1 MTSFEKDQNLFND
14 QVIKNIIDLSK
25 YKKNNNENSD
35 DNFWD
40 VDEKNIEN
48 FSNNFGLSAYQ
59 RIKQKIDE
67 NIKKNNEKKAKMDSF
82 YNELSKPKKFRTMKK
97 EESKKYR
104 LNSVDTF
111 KEKPKTKIKP
121 IKVDELSVFKRNE
134 KWLKVKQDNINKEI
148 EKKINKLN
156 ELDLYKLQ
164 KDMKTPKEFTFFI
177 KKIESMDV
185 YSNSFVTGDENIDE
199 EKNKLYNLLMRFS
212 FLSYLEEENILNP
225 KKMKFEFNKD
235 VNDKDER
242 FLSLTKL
249 TIQENLSLCD
259 SSYFTTFYKEEK
271 LILAYVDNE
280 RNTKL
285 FDLFER
291 GASGEIEDKP
301 LMKIACIDSFQIEVD
316 LPEELTRENSRNIL
330 DKKVKKNYVNY
341 VVVISFDNKMII
353 TDMSNNKK
361 GKSKTTGNIGNTFEK
376 FKNNKKATNKFS
388 LSTVKH
394 GKNNMWIITSYYYDK
409 IFKIYDFS
417 SDLKQP
423 IKVANVNEFIISLEA
438 AFLSEENSYICVR
451 STKNE
456 KDEVIKLFINDIFIN
471 DLYSENDSYINFK
484 IVNYNNHSYLIISKI
499 KQDLS
504 KYDIKMINIY
514 PLLPLYVQ
522 IFRGVYKL
530 GKEKILGWFQKINL
544 EPGEWKN
551 QNAHIPMTSELAAKI
566 NINVPIKVEKIFSS
580 ELIVSES
587 QLETMKKFY
596 QSNNIEKFNLGSV
609 QLWENDCIL
618 FVTPFGYIDS
628 IDIIKEKKIGSINN
642 NTIINNT
649 KEEKNEGTIIY
660 NISQIIKDPQYGSS
674 FILRDNKGKIQY
686 IRSCILKDKVNF
698 SIKQSD
704 EYFND
709 RKDDEKLEH
718 IYFSYR
724 FYFYYTLVSLLGPL
738 ISAFAGHSNNDDTET
753 DKELIKDAI
762 IFYAIYAG
770 VGFWLKGLVY
780 DIDDTGHTQRMCTKR
795 TIYICLVLKV
805 FASMIFS
812 WSLCKAYKSGITFI
826 IMLVLIY
833 CVQLAF
839 NYVVYRFRIK
849 FLLRTFW
856 LAFIFYQISRLCILL
871 FFIFS
876 VWAEVNHVETYI
888 YAAILCVVSGY
899 MYMANY
905 FNTLMKDITYNN
917 YLQAVFNYPM
927 EWMNL
932 FCCWW
937 VKPRDLIMVL
947 DYGFCCCDS
956 CFLVIGEWLFTLF
969 MIFLYIIFYM
979 FYLICKCF
987 GFC

>member
-1 MTSFEKDQNLFND
+1 
-14 QVIKNIIDLSK
+14 
-25 YKKNNNENSD
+25 
-35 DNFWD
+35 
-40 VDEKNIEN
+40 
-48 FSNNFGLSAYQ
+48 
-59 RIKQKIDE
+59 
-67 NIKKNNEKKAKMDSF
+67 
-82 YNELSKPKKFRTMKK
+82 
-97 EESKKYR
+97 
-104 LNSVDTF
+104 
-111 KEKPKTKIKP
+111 
-121 IKVDELSVFKRNE
+121 
-134 KWLKVKQDNINKEI
+134 
-148 EKKINKLN
+148 
-156 ELDLYKLQ
+156 
-164 KDMKTPKEFTFFI
+164 
-177 KKIESMDV
+177 
-185 YSNSFVTGDENIDE
+185 
-199 EKNKLYNLLMRFS
+199 
-212 FLSYLEEENILNP
+212 
-225 KKMKFEFNKD
+225 MKFEFNKD

-551 QNAHIPMTSELAAKI
+551 QNAHIPMTLELAAKI
-566 NINVPIKVEKIFSS
+566 KAEYPPIIEDIVSS
-580 ELIVSES
+580 SDFVASES
-587 QLETMKKFY
+587 QREAMKKFY

-642 NTIINNT
+642 NTIIINKN
-649 KEEKNEGTIIY
+649 EGKNEGTIIY

-987 GFC
+987 GCC